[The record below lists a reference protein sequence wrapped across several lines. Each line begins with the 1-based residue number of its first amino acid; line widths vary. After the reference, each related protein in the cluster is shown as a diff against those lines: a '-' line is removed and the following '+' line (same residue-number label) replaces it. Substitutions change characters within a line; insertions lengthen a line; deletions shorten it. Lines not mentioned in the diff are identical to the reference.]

1 MPLLKDVIQSWAIKK
16 LKNLSSP
23 GEGNGN
29 EKDSDSGNE
38 VAKMA
43 IKHLEWLLSR
53 GYSPGSISTRGYH
66 LGEFVSWLALR
77 GITRVQEVNKAILE
91 RYRSHLSHHI
101 KKDGHCLGNKTQQL
115 RLTTIRVLFRWLAKM
130 NYILINP
137 ALELELPKIG
147 SSLPPHVLTLK
158 EAEAIMNAVN
168 LSNPLGLRDRAI
180 LETLFSTG
188 IRRGEL
194 ARLKLY
200 DLDGEGGTLTIRHGK
215 GNKDRV
221 VPIGERA
228 TAWIEKYISELRP
241 KLAAARHHRERYRDR
256 DKANDHY
263 NYDDAG
269 DTDAIFLTRWGRAFP
284 INSVGNL
291 VTGYVKKAKIGK
303 IGSCHLFRHTMATLM
318 LEGGA
323 DIRYIQEMLGHVNLE
338 TTQIYTRVSIKQLK
352 EVHKKTHPAALL
364 KRKSKK

>member
-1 MPLLKDVIQSWAIKK
+1 MALFNDVIHSWAIKK
-16 LKNLSSP
+16 LKNLLSP
-23 GEGNGN
+23 G
-29 EKDSDSGNE
+29 DSENDI
-38 VAKMA
+38 AKKA
-43 IKHLEWLLSR
+43 IEHLQWSLSR
-53 GYSPGSISTRGYH
+53 GYSAGSLNTRGYH
-66 LGEFVSWLALR
+66 LGEFVNWLALR
-77 GITRVQEVNKAILE
+77 GITRVQEVNRLVLE

-101 KKDGHCLGNKTQQL
+101 KRDGHCLSNKTQQL
-115 RLTTIRVLFRWLAKM
+115 RLVTIRVFFRWLAKM

-158 EAEAIMNAVN
+158 ETEAILNAVN
-168 LSNPLGLRDRAI
+168 LSSPLGLRDRAI

-200 DLDGEGGTLTIRHGK
+200 DLDGEGGTLIIRHGK

-241 KLAAARHHRERYRDR
+241 KLVEACHNR
-256 DKANDHY
+256 
-263 NYDDAG
+263 NYDEIS
-269 DTDAIFLTRWGRAFP
+269 DTDALFLTSCGKAFTVTY
-284 INSVGNL
+284 VGNL

-338 TTQIYTRVSIKQLK
+338 TTKIYTRVSIKQLK

-364 KRKSKK
+364 KRKNK

>member
-16 LKNLSSP
+16 LKNLSSQ
-23 GEGNGN
+23 GDGN
-29 EKDSDSGNE
+29 DSDSVNE
-38 VAKMA
+38 IAKMG
-43 IKHLEWLLSR
+43 IQHLEWSLSR
-53 GYSPGSISTRGYH
+53 GYSPSAISTRGYH

-77 GITRVQEVNKAILE
+77 GITRAQEVNKSILE

-101 KKDGHCLGNKTQQL
+101 KRDGHCLGAKTQQS
-115 RLTTIRVLFRWLAKM
+115 RLISVRVFFRWLAKM

-158 EAEAIMNAVN
+158 ETEAIMNAVN

-241 KLAAARHHRERYRDR
+241 KLVEARHNRDH
-256 DKANDHY
+256 DHDSDNDEG
-263 NYDDAG
+263 N
-269 DTDAIFLTRWGRAFP
+269 TNTIFLTGWGRAFTLC
-284 INSVGNL
+284 SLGNL

-364 KRKSKK
+364 KRKEK

>member
-1 MPLLKDVIQSWAIKK
+1 MPFLKDVIQSWAIKK

-23 GEGNGN
+23 GEG
-29 EKDSDSGNE
+29 SDNGNE

-53 GYSPGSISTRGYH
+53 GYSPASMNTRGYH
-66 LGEFVSWLALR
+66 LGEFVNWLSLR
-77 GITRVQEVNKAILE
+77 GITRVQEVNKPILE

-101 KKDGHCLGNKTQQL
+101 KKDGHCMGNKTQQL
-115 RLTTIRVLFRWLAKM
+115 RLVTIRVFFRWLAKM

-158 EAEAIMNAVN
+158 ETEAIMNTVN

-241 KLAAARHHRERYRDR
+241 KFVEERHKR
-256 DKANDHY
+256 
-263 NYDDAG
+263 NYDESGDKDAL
-269 DTDAIFLTRWGRAFP
+269 FLTGWGRAFT
-284 INSVGNL
+284 ISSLGNL

-364 KRKSKK
+364 KRKEK

>member
-1 MPLLKDVIQSWAIKK
+1 MPLFKDVIQSWAIKK

-23 GEGNGN
+23 GEG
-29 EKDSDSGNE
+29 SDSGND

-77 GITRVQEVNKAILE
+77 GITRVQEVNKSILE
-91 RYRSHLSHHI
+91 RYRSHLSHQI
-101 KKDGHCLGNKTQQL
+101 KKDGHCLGNRTQQL

-158 EAEAIMNAVN
+158 ETEAIMNAVN
-168 LSNPLGLRDRAI
+168 LSNPFGLRDRAI

-228 TAWIEKYISELRP
+228 IAWIEKYISELRP
-241 KLAAARHHRERYRDR
+241 KLVEARHNRNRGRDR
-256 DKANDHY
+256 DNNND
-263 NYDDAG
+263 NYDDAD
-269 DTDAIFLTRWGRAFP
+269 DTDTLFLSGWGRAFL
-284 INSVGNL
+284 ICSIGNL

-364 KRKSKK
+364 KRKEK

>member
-1 MPLLKDVIQSWAIKK
+1 
-16 LKNLSSP
+16 
-23 GEGNGN
+23 
-29 EKDSDSGNE
+29 
-38 VAKMA
+38 
-43 IKHLEWLLSR
+43 
-53 GYSPGSISTRGYH
+53 
-66 LGEFVSWLALR
+66 
-77 GITRVQEVNKAILE
+77 
-91 RYRSHLSHHI
+91 
-101 KKDGHCLGNKTQQL
+101 
-115 RLTTIRVLFRWLAKM
+115 
-130 NYILINP
+130 
-137 ALELELPKIG
+137 
-147 SSLPPHVLTLK
+147 
-158 EAEAIMNAVN
+158 
-168 LSNPLGLRDRAI
+168 LGLRDRAI

-194 ARLKLY
+194 TRLKLY

-228 TAWIEKYISELRP
+228 TAWIEKYITELRP
-241 KLAAARHHRERYRDR
+241 KLVEARHKRNHNLDS
-256 DKANDHY
+256 ANDNDNANT
-263 NYDDAG
+263 NYDDTG
-269 DTDAIFLTRWGRAFP
+269 DTDALFLTGWGRAFL
-284 INSVGNL
+284 ICSIGNL

-364 KRKSKK
+364 KRKEK